1 MRDSNSNIILA
12 SNQAASIIEDKEIIV
27 IPTKTVPQGITALIN
42 FEASRSKDENTES
55 MQESLGLV
63 KSGQLTYAVRD
74 TSIDGKEI
82 KKDNYIG
89 LGDKGLSSVGTD
101 MVTTLTDLINDLMFD
116 DAELVTVYYGS
127 DVTEEAA
134 NEAVSAISA
143 KFADVEVELQ
153 YGGQPVY
160 YYIVSVE

>member
-1 MRDSNSNIILA
+1 M
-12 SNQAASIIEDKEIIV
+12 KF
-27 IPTKTVPQGITALIN
+27 K
-42 FEASRSKDENTES
+42 
-55 MQESLGLV
+55 
-63 KSGQLTYAVRD
+63 
-74 TSIDGKEI
+74 I

-101 MVTTLTDLINDLMFD
+101 MITTLTDLINDLMFD